1 MKSTFLLRCSRWLK
15 AFNTEPSSIDNIFNG
30 TWLCALSKISSMM
43 PGLIHY
49 NYNYQNSWPLRK
61 LVCGLD
67 IHNLHRKHEI
77 TFDHWNCIL
86 KLTWSWFP
94 EHSHQRWNTAWCS
107 FSSQTP
113 CISCH
118 NNTHLSHF
126 SPRRMPWDLHKH
138 YQTQQEPLLIFNN
151 GKSPLEQHDT
161 NDREHIEWEYEQYR
175 SCAEYVSTFP
185 FTSSNS
191 TKPGHLSD
199 SDSNKGK
206 PASGWPLRMYLK
218 KKIPC

>member
-1 MKSTFLLRCSRWLK
+1 
-15 AFNTEPSSIDNIFNG
+15 
-30 TWLCALSKISSMM
+30 MM

-118 NNTHLSHF
+118 DNTHLSHF

-138 YQTQQEPLLIFNN
+138 SKNPSWFLTMKNLHLNSMTHMTQNTQNENMNNTGLVQNMWALFHSHHQTQQNQAIWVIQTQTRGN
-151 GKSPLEQHDT
+151 QHQAGLFECTWRRKFPVSVT
-161 NDREHIEWEYEQYR
+161 NH
-175 SCAEYVSTFP
+175 TP
-185 FTSSNS
+185 
-191 TKPGHLSD
+191 
-199 SDSNKGK
+199 
-206 PASGWPLRMYLK
+206 
-218 KKIPC
+218 IPRHNTQ